1 MMSTDRIRRTR
12 VVVTGATGRLGR
24 AVVRHFNDVGFSVT
38 ATDIRTADDE
48 PHSIIQADL
57 RDHGQALQLLD
68 GADVVIHLGNHA
80 GIGDT
85 PPQVV
90 FNDNVSINENVFQG
104 AAETSVHTIV
114 FASTIQL
121 IGSKPDRRTVINP
134 PSRPA
139 FPLHGHTTPQPSNVY
154 ALSKHIAEEMLRYYA
169 ERCGLS
175 TTALRLPLL
184 HNYEEHFSI
193 RAGNEHPD
201 DIFEGFTGL
210 SYADT
215 ARLFIDVIR
224 AELQGFNVFM
234 AAMPHRHV
242 DAGPQELG
250 QQFFPESE
258 GLIVDLEPVTAATG
272 WTPEPKRWPL
282 ADSNEPHAG
291 GQR

>member
-1 MMSTDRIRRTR
+1 MMSTDHIRRTR

-24 AVVRHFNDVGFSVT
+24 TVVRRFNNAGFIVT

-48 PHSIIQADL
+48 RLNVIRADL
-57 RDHGQALQLLD
+57 RDHAQALQLLD

-90 FNDNVSINENVFQG
+90 FNDNISINENVFQG

-154 ALSKHIAEEMLRYYA
+154 ALSKYIAEEMLRYYA

-184 HNYEEHFSI
+184 HNYEEHFAIHS
-193 RAGNEHPD
+193 GNENPD

-215 ARLFIDVIR
+215 ARLFDDVVR
-224 AELQGFNVFM
+224 AELRGYNVFM
-234 AAMPHRHV
+234 AAQPHRHV
-242 DAGPQELG
+242 GAEHQELTRR
-250 QQFFPESE
+250 FFPESQ
-258 GLIVDLEPVTAATG
+258 GHIVDLEPVTAATG

-282 ADSNEPHAG
+282 ADSNEPDAG